1 MDWVAGGLD
10 AGVAPSVRAGGGAAG
25 AGQGGAVADPGA
37 DGQRVLPHAP
47 QHRQPSPGIYFNSS
61 RFISFQTRM
70 SFQLIRTQCPA
81 S

>member
-47 QHRQPSPGIYFNSS
+47 QHRQPPPGTSHL
-61 RFISFQTRM
+61 ISFEF
-70 SFQLIRTQCPA
+70 SIRTV
-81 S
+81 